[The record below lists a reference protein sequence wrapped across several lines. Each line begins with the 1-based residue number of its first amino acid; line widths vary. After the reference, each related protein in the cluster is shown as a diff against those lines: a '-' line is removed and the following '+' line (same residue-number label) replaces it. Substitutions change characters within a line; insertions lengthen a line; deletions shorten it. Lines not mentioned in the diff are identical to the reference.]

1 MTEERTVSTRRRLL
15 ARMGVVLGGGATAAL
30 TMGAGEAEAHGRH
43 SPHDCGNDDGDGSG
57 AGTGSGSGSGSGST
71 TRTLSLVG
79 SDWHARPVTTPG
91 SLPVPGSPTTTV
103 GNLALPDGTPD
114 GVFNSYPLAGDVAL
128 HRFDLNDGTLYGL
141 GPADADNEAVRA
153 ITGGTLAYARA
164 TGTYLAV
171 QNPIE
176 TGGDGTASF
185 TITLSLPA

>member
-30 TMGAGEAEAHGRH
+30 AMGADEAEAHGRH
-43 SPHDCGNDDGDGSG
+43 SPHDCGNDDDGGG
-57 AGTGSGSGSGSGST
+57 AGTGSGSGSGST

-103 GNLALPDGTPD
+103 GNLSLPDATPD

-141 GPADADNEAVRA
+141 GPADADNETVRA